1 MTLTV
6 NRTNPNF
13 VSSSLREDQPV
24 DTPSPTQ
31 MAPSDRSAQAQ
42 GDHELAL
49 LYANAL
55 MQSAQRGQQ
64 NPGHEVIG
72 PIPSQSTYGQYR
84 QQLKALL
91 DGPDFTRW
99 AKSQNVDLSKPVK
112 LFPPRAGKPG
122 YAALSVKPAP
132 PASGG
137 VAASLHRLVTPEPST
152 KYFGES
158 TLKNF
163 HTLPLS
169 WPLIMQATERLA
181 NGSFYVD
188 MDNGRS
194 VFLSQVAS
202 FYGETIPSTKESA
215 VERASQ
221 LRQSIAF
228 SETVHSRL
236 NADDVLESQKQAAD
250 INNLY
255 VFRNAPDGRFLENIE
270 DDNARA
276 ERDTRLPKSHRNYRN
291 PTQHKKRIKGLVERT
306 LRETMM
312 PIDSKSSYRQEN
324 GLASGEKVSLMRFIV
339 DNGWPVPASFE
350 EFKEL
355 GINVTAAI
363 PAGPPNGNFS
373 GALSWPV
380 PLSHQDQAKLYFHPL
395 QTLPGV
401 EEHGVFKILTRNQNW
416 DKTALSHPRRMLEEI
431 VSSRSGKAI
440 SEDLQREFGAVPT
453 PDSNADWLLAALH
466 ASLDKESVVDGTGTR
481 NTIAG
486 FQLDK
491 PAYYGAP
498 ISKMTEKLA
507 AHLQIQGKASGE
519 CAEAAAHLLLS
530 RRAPA
535 YLVKDIPDRVTSSC
549 HSWVSL
555 QVAVARLEAVAPGST
570 ALMSYGQVM
579 SLATQPPDSLEEQ
592 AIEYQAQTNA
602 LKDWGIA
609 QGLIPFNAQYQY
621 TTAQMDTVRLAFSE
635 MMNEIGGASATF
647 STPMPSRHEMAKD
660 NLRKEY
666 GDDIDYEL
674 ECFYST
680 KDDKGFHSLID
691 LYLQSGTSRD
701 LVEGWSSKDARL
713 PTSLIH
719 RTNALPPINLMFDQ
733 VFDDYAKNMEAAIA
747 AQVKHLIST
756 LPLWDRRNIEFGKLD
771 VFKDIEINVDNF
783 RGVKKTQVPS
793 NQAVMLGVVND
804 GHRRVYEVDLAKNK
818 ITQRHDLTEAVP
830 GFKKD
835 RQDMRAGYTYH
846 EFPTLTPAGDFASS
860 IIDEK
865 PLRTAIPTSF
875 ASERSAYIAAA
886 LVKNADTY
894 GYKEQ
899 AKGLSTFESRKHFYE
914 NFANLTLNLVPFY
927 SAIKNFQEGNV
938 IEGLVDLALDV
949 LSVVVGLGAAGKG
962 IKALKAGT
970 STFAAGVKTAQT
982 VGRAALGVLNPLDG
996 IGGALSKVSNHLKR
1010 GLVFE
1015 YKMLTQGSDIGDLFK
1030 GVKNIDASAVGT
1042 FKYNNEF
1049 MEGPSVFKNDNWYA
1063 YNPVTRQPYGPPLT
1077 DFIPSMRLN
1086 GKQLNTWTRASDPV
1100 REIDNA
1106 VVATWKRTV
1115 AKYRDAMD
1123 ATPFE
1128 QGYKFGL
1135 PSNVPGLT
1143 ASTTLEDLMKL
1154 AARDDITAQQ
1164 VGVLVKHYDDIA
1176 IKFGRKGSAR
1186 FFDCVDPHFGTF
1198 QPMPQVVYL
1207 SQTGQLSKGQSAAL
1221 SRVMASAVAEGK
1233 EAQLLQNMMDA
1244 AAFPKAPES
1253 REFMQRLNTL
1263 QNKIDLPT
1271 LFRAN
1276 QPFEQRSYRNMV
1288 TNLGEAT
1295 TSKSIMID
1303 SPGHA
1308 MAAGVKIDASG
1319 KSFYFYDPNHGLA
1332 KFSNAEAMEGALHRV
1347 FTDKQLGKNYKT
1359 HSVDQ
1364 HNLEFKVFDHN
1375 DAWQRVVNVKS
1386 SDIKSF
1392 YEAPLLNPN
1401 TQPIRYLAPPVNV
1414 VRHPIKIKPQAT
1426 PDDVQSIVNSHV
1438 NLTNVGGHKKNIYSG
1453 LVFRGDMRPPFKVAA
1468 ADAEPG
1474 IFETGFTLRT
1484 PISDVREVSG
1494 TRGGFGGGHDALDPD
1509 GRGIS
1514 TSVYYNNSGAGAYYY
1529 GGDKGGHTYVVDGRN
1544 MEGFHLYANRHAVE
1558 HPTSTAVSLKPWEI
1572 NYGSNIPG
1580 HRIIGAFDSSGSFI
1594 SNPGYAAK
1602 QA

>member
-49 LYANAL
+49 LYTNAL

-194 VFLSQVAS
+194 VLLSQVAS
-202 FYGETIPSTKESA
+202 FYGETVPSTKESA

-221 LRQSIAF
+221 LRQSNAF
-228 SETVHSRL
+228 SETVQSRL
-236 NADDVLESQKQAAD
+236 NADDVSESQKQAAD

-339 DNGWPVPASFE
+339 DNGWPVPASLE

-355 GINVTAAI
+355 GINVTAAV
-363 PAGPPNGNFS
+363 PAGPQNGNFS

-401 EEHGVFKILTRNQNW
+401 EEHGLFKILTRNQNW

-431 VSSRSGKAI
+431 ISSRSGKAI

-491 PAYYGAP
+491 PVYYGAP

-507 AHLQIQGKASGE
+507 THLQIQGKASGE

-555 QVAVARLEAVAPGST
+555 QTAVARLEAVAPGST

-579 SLATQPPDSLEEQ
+579 SLATQAPYSLEEQ

-647 STPMPSRHEMAKD
+647 STPMPSRHEMARD

-691 LYLQSGTSRD
+691 LYLQSGTGRD

-865 PLRTAIPTSF
+865 PLKTAIPTSF

-938 IEGLVDLALDV
+938 VEGLVDLALDV
-949 LSVVVGLGAAGKG
+949 FSVVVGLGAAGKG

-970 STFAAGVKTAQT
+970 STFAAGVKTAQI
-982 VGRAALGVLNPLDG
+982 VGRAALGSLNPLSG
-996 IGGALSKVSNHLKR
+996 IDDLAR
-1010 GLVFE
+1010 GLVNGGRKAFS
-1015 YKMLTQGSDIGDLFK
+1015 KVNNLQLTAASR
-1030 GVKNIDASAVGT
+1030 KNGIVATGT
-1042 FKYNNEF
+1042 FKYAEQTIDGCAVLHN
-1049 MEGPSVFKNDNWYA
+1049 KKWYA
-1063 YNPVTRQPYGPPLT
+1063 YNPVNGRPYGKPLAMFTPDNVAMGGKIETFKMLANDAGISTDTTKRGLRLTVDAHGVIPPGH
-1077 DFIPSMRLN
+1077 SS
-1086 GKQLNTWTRASDPV
+1086 A
-1100 REIDNA
+1100 
-1106 VVATWKRTV
+1106 
-1115 AKYRDAMD
+1115 
-1123 ATPFE
+1123 
-1128 QGYKFGL
+1128 
-1135 PSNVPGLT
+1135 
-1143 ASTTLEDLMKL
+1143 LM
-1154 AARDDITAQQ
+1154 Q
-1164 VGVLVKHYDDIA
+1164 VGGAPITPNELLDLLKAKNIDLSKYVEVRLTMCDSATGGAQSFAAQFSKLSKKPTEGFKGIMYTSSEVENIAVARLKNGGAKQQELINDTVIDTKKTITKYQPTGMTDD
-1176 IKFGRKGSAR
+1176 GR
-1186 FFDCVDPHFGTF
+1186 FIYTQHPDYNPVHFDAQG
-1198 QPMPQVVYL
+1198 QPMPNKPPRKPY
-1207 SQTGQLSKGQSAAL
+1207 S
-1221 SRVMASAVAEGK
+1221 
-1233 EAQLLQNMMDA
+1233 
-1244 AAFPKAPES
+1244 PE
-1253 REFMQRLNTL
+1253 
-1263 QNKIDLPT
+1263 P
-1271 LFRAN
+1271 
-1276 QPFEQRSYRNMV
+1276 
-1288 TNLGEAT
+1288 
-1295 TSKSIMID
+1295 
-1303 SPGHA
+1303 
-1308 MAAGVKIDASG
+1308 VK
-1319 KSFYFYDPNHGLA
+1319 PN
-1332 KFSNAEAMEGALHRV
+1332 E
-1347 FTDKQLGKNYKT
+1347 
-1359 HSVDQ
+1359 
-1364 HNLEFKVFDHN
+1364 
-1375 DAWQRVVNVKS
+1375 
-1386 SDIKSF
+1386 
-1392 YEAPLLNPN
+1392 
-1401 TQPIRYLAPPVNV
+1401 
-1414 VRHPIKIKPQAT
+1414 
-1426 PDDVQSIVNSHV
+1426 
-1438 NLTNVGGHKKNIYSG
+1438 
-1453 LVFRGDMRPPFKVAA
+1453 
-1468 ADAEPG
+1468 
-1474 IFETGFTLRT
+1474 
-1484 PISDVREVSG
+1484 
-1494 TRGGFGGGHDALDPD
+1494 
-1509 GRGIS
+1509 
-1514 TSVYYNNSGAGAYYY
+1514 
-1529 GGDKGGHTYVVDGRN
+1529 
-1544 MEGFHLYANRHAVE
+1544 
-1558 HPTSTAVSLKPWEI
+1558 
-1572 NYGSNIPG
+1572 
-1580 HRIIGAFDSSGSFI
+1580 SSGGQTADIDFSE
-1594 SNPGYAAK
+1594 YDDLT
-1602 QA
+1602 